1 MVSRVNRVSHNFV
14 AVKNTVNVIAK
25 YYMIEHSRAALLTHT
40 VKADASDI
48 ISEVWFSV
56 VT

>member
-48 ISEVWFSV
+48 ISEVWFSI